1 MCTYSRWPKFGHVFP
16 LNIKQILI
24 TDNMEKGV
32 LFVQVR
38 WEILIFRGSQF
49 LAYCLLP
56 YYARSKIKWG
66 PLGWETVTNLFDSWG
81 DRNKAKQRARVFCIG
96 VENWTKREFVAN
108 MMGRTNW
115 RVAVIIGINTCSS
128 KLLYYIPS
136 YVLGTDQVSFIF
148 IHEPWYFV
156 TKIVLTYCEKKLF

>member
-1 MCTYSRWPKFGHVFP
+1 MHRRWPNFGHVFP

-24 TDNMEKGV
+24 TDKMKKGV
-32 LFVQVR
+32 LFFQVR
-38 WEILIFRGSQF
+38 WEILIFRGFPF
-49 LAYCLLP
+49 LAILSVALLHIA

-81 DRNKAKQRARVFCIG
+81 NRNKAKQSARVFCIG

-136 YVLGTDQVSFIF
+136 YVLGTDQLSFIF
-148 IHEPWYFV
+148 IHEPKLHIYFSYV
-156 TKIVLTYCEKKLF
+156 